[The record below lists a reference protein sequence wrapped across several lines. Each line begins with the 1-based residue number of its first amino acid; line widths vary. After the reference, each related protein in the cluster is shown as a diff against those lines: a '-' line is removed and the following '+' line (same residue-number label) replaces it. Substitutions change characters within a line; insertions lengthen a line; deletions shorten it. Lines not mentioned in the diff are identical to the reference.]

1 MLTELT
7 MLLCLYYCQQVADF
21 GFARCLK
28 KTRSHRTT
36 AACGTFSHSAPE
48 LMRLGRLSP
57 AADVYA
63 FGITLWEVLTG
74 REAFAGL
81 HCGQIFEAVV
91 LRQER
96 PGGRRHR
103 RREGGGTGH
112 IGEGRGVAWAERQH
126 AEDGAGG
133 GLSQMQ
139 GSGEHEKHGAAGTSG
154 VEGGAG
160 GAVGGPIADEQQ
172 EEERDDGPG
181 DPPAAVRALM
191 ELCWRANPAE
201 RPSMEEV
208 AGQLH
213 RLLEELTLQQEQG
226 GDAAVGAAAGGVWSR
241 PYIPALPENPFLGD
255 L

>member
-1 MLTELT
+1 
-7 MLLCLYYCQQVADF
+7 
-21 GFARCLK
+21 
-28 KTRSHRTT
+28 
-36 AACGTFSHSAPE
+36 
-48 LMRLGRLSP
+48 MRVGRLSP

-91 LRQER
+91 IREER
-96 PGGRRHR
+96 PGARRHR
-103 RREGGGTGH
+103 RMGHSRGGVWGGGQHDGT
-112 IGEGRGVAWAERQH
+112 H

-139 GSGEHEKHGAAGTSG
+139 GAGEHEKHGAAADSG

-160 GAVGGPIADEQQ
+160 GIVPGPRADEGREE

-181 DPPAAVRALM
+181 EPPAAVRALM

-213 RLLEELTLQQEQG
+213 RLLEDLQLQQEQG
-226 GDAAVGAAAGGVWSR
+226 DSGAVGAAAGGVWSR
-241 PYIPALPENPFLGD
+241 PYIPALPANPFLGY